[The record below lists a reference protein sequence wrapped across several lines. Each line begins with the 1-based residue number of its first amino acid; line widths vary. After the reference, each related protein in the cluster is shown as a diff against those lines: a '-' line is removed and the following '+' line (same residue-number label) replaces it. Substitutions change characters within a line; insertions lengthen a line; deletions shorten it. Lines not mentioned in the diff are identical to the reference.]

1 MFAFSRP
8 AIVVIM
14 KYVII
19 LFLAVLLF
27 SGKAKAQAAEQAQAR
42 ATYHFIHV
50 RDTTDRAHP
59 YTEDL
64 LLLLGRNSSACT
76 SIDARLQQEKMAK
89 EMLDQA
95 NTAVDPN
102 HLDIH
107 ISAKRPV
114 SDEYF
119 QFFITHKLFINKH
132 LINDYLVEEPIPEI
146 NWKISS
152 DTLTISGLHCQ
163 KATAVFKGRNYD
175 AWFCPS
181 LPFRS
186 GPWKLQGLPGL
197 IVAASD
203 SKKEVQFKF
212 TGFEQIS
219 DPKQLIKLPE
229 NVIPTTQKELDR
241 LLEVAK
247 TNPAALSKVAG
258 KSSRSPLDD
267 IDVSRIR
274 SINVGRPDF
283 GFSKKIN
290 NPVELPEK

>member
-1 MFAFSRP
+1 MMKTLLNFCLI
-8 AIVVIM
+8 IV
-14 KYVII
+14 
-19 LFLAVLLF
+19 LFTKLSYSQVAEP
-27 SGKAKAQAAEQAQAR
+27 AQAQ
-42 ATYHFIHV
+42 ATYHFTHI

-76 SIDARLQQEKMAK
+76 SIDARLDHEKMVK
-89 EMLDQA
+89 EIHDQA
-95 NTAVDPN
+95 NNAVDPN
-102 HLDIH
+102 HLNLN

-119 QFFITHKLFINKH
+119 QFFSIHKFFSNKH
-132 LINDYLVEEPIPEI
+132 LINDYLIEEPMPVI
-146 NWKISS
+146 NWKISN

-163 KATAVFKGRNYD
+163 KATAAFKGRNYD
-175 AWFCPS
+175 AWFCAT

-197 IVAASD
+197 IVAVSD

-212 TGFEQIS
+212 TGFEQLS
-219 DPKQLIKLPE
+219 GSKQVIKLPE

-247 TNPAALSKVAG
+247 TNPSALSKVAG

-267 IDVSRIR
+267 IDVSRIK
-274 SINVGRPDF
+274 SINVARADY

-290 NPVELPEK
+290 NPIELPEK